1 MLDIKNKSK
10 VHVHWKVSPYDYS
23 KDKEGVII
31 EKISNKYG
39 IPKSSVKVIQDIIM
53 KNDEGNDISINSD
66 IIQNI
71 QDPQFQLKLFSDY
84 IKLNNITDYD
94 FDLIKKIDSEINQKI
109 DYQIYDK
116 YKRYSVKW
124 IKWSNFLS
132 YGEDNFFDFTKLGKI
147 SLLSSMPSNQGGKTT
162 FCIDLLRFL
171 LFGSTTKYK
180 TQNKFFNK
188 HIPSATSVV
197 VEGCIN
203 IDGVDY
209 IIKRT
214 LSRPQLGKRT
224 ATSKTSQKVEYYKII
239 GNSKQ
244 ELEEY
249 IENKEEENSAQTNK
263 VIKEAIGKESDFEL
277 IMCVTGKSLDELVD
291 KKETERGRL
300 LARWIGL
307 LPIEEKDV
315 LAREKYNSEI
325 KPFLLS
331 NQYNT
336 EVLSNE
342 IEAFDVVN
350 KNLKNDIKKYKK
362 EIKDLEKEI
371 STMEKTK
378 EVLLQ
383 SKKVIDQNLV
393 KIDITTLNR
402 KIDDS
407 IVEGKN
413 KKKEIDNIDDELAKI
428 GNVEFSVEE
437 YDNIQSSLVK
447 VTGERSVVGEQYKN
461 VKANIQHLKTS
472 EICPTCGRK
481 LDNVDN
487 SKKIKELEEELS
499 RIEKI
504 GKEKKSEIEKFE
516 KKIESLKEAREK
528 YNKKSQ
534 LTMKKSALELN
545 VEKLRNEYRE
555 NAALK
560 KEYELNSEAIDKNN
574 AIDIEI
580 RNNDVLLNN
589 KRTIR
594 ENNISY
600 ISRNESE
607 IKSNEDKV
615 SERKELIKK
624 MEEEE
629 KLVKNWK
636 IYLEMVG
643 KNGISKMVLR
653 KALPVINARLSQ
665 LLFDVCDFNVEV
677 VIDGKNDVLF
687 YLVKDGVY
695 SDLSGGSG
703 FELTASAL
711 ALRAVLAEM
720 STIPRMNIL
729 VLDEV
734 FGRVAKENYDN
745 IKNLLDK
752 IGKNYDTL
760 INITHLDEFK
770 DYCDSHII
778 VKKEDNVSTIYLE
791 NGKNNSLQL
800 AS

>member
-1 MLDIKNKSK
+1 MLDVKDKSK
-10 VHVHWKVSPYDYS
+10 IHVHWRVSPYDYS
-23 KDKEGVII
+23 KEKENIII
-31 EKISNKYG
+31 EKMSKKYG
-39 IPKSSVKVIQDIIM
+39 IPKDRVKVIQEIIV
-53 KNDEGNDISINSD
+53 KNDEGDDLSINKE

-84 IKLNNITDYD
+84 IKLNGITDYD
-94 FDLIKKIDSEINQKI
+94 FDLLKKIDSEINQKI

-116 YKRYSVKW
+116 YKKYSVKW

-147 SLLSSMPSNQGGKTT
+147 ALLSSTPANQGGKTT

-188 HIPSATSVV
+188 HLPSATNVV
-197 VEGCIN
+197 VEGCIT
-203 IDGVDY
+203 IDGIDY

-224 ATSKTSQKVEYYKII
+224 SSSKTTQKVEYYKII
-239 GNSKQ
+239 GSNKQ

-249 IENKEEENSAQTNK
+249 IENKEEENSRETNK

-331 NQYNT
+331 NQYNRET
-336 EVLSNE
+336 VTNE
-342 IEAFDVVN
+342 IKAFEVVN
-350 KNLKNDIKKYKK
+350 KNLKDDIKKYKK
-362 EIKDLEKEI
+362 EIKEIDKEI
-371 STMEKTK
+371 STMEKEK
-378 EVLLQ
+378 ETLLQ
-383 SKKVIDQNLV
+383 SKKAIDQNLI

-407 IVEGKN
+407 VVEGK
-413 KKKEIDNIDDELAKI
+413 KKNAEIKEINDELAKI
-428 GNVEFSVEE
+428 GDVDFSVEE
-437 YDNIQSSLVK
+437 YDNIQASLVK

-461 VKANIQHLKTS
+461 TKTNIQHLKTS

-487 SKKIKELEEELS
+487 SKKIKELEDELA
-499 RIEKI
+499 RIEKV
-504 GKEKKSEIEKFE
+504 GKEKKAEIEKLE
-516 KKIESLKEAREK
+516 KKIESLKDAREK

-555 NAALK
+555 NTALK
-560 KEYELNSEAIDKNN
+560 KEYDANSEAIDKNN
-574 AIDIEI
+574 AIDIQI
-580 RNNDVLLNN
+580 RNGEVLLNN
-589 KRTIR
+589 KRTVR

-607 IKSNEDKV
+607 VKSNEEKV
-615 SERKELIKK
+615 SERQELIKRID
-624 MEEEE
+624 EEE

-653 KALPVINARLSQ
+653 KALPIINARLSQ
-665 LLFDVCDFNVEV
+665 LLFDVCDFGVEV
-677 VIDGKNDVLF
+677 VIDEKNDVLF
-687 YLVKDGVY
+687 YLVKDGIY
-695 SDLSGGSG
+695 SDLGGGSG

-745 IKNLLDK
+745 IKSLLDK
-752 IGKNYDTL
+752 IGKNYDVL

-770 DYCDSHII
+770 DYCDSHIV
-778 VKKEDNVSTIYLE
+778 VKKENNVSTIQ
-791 NGKNNSLQL
+791 LQD
-800 AS
+800 AK

>member
-1 MLDIKNKSK
+1 MLDVKEKSK
-10 VHVHWKVSPYDYS
+10 LHVHWKVTPYDYS
-23 KDKEGVII
+23 KEKENIII
-31 EKISNKYG
+31 EKFSKKYG
-39 IPKSSVKVIQDIIM
+39 IPKDRIKVIQEIIV
-53 KNDEGNDISINSD
+53 KNDDGDDISINTE

-84 IKLNNITDYD
+84 MKLNNITDYD
-94 FDLIKKIDSEINQKI
+94 FDLIKKIDAEINQKI

-116 YKRYSVKW
+116 YKKYSVKW

-132 YGEDNFFDFTKLGKI
+132 YGNDNFFDFTKLGKLV
-147 SLLSSMPSNQGGKTT
+147 LLSSEPANQGGKTT
-162 FCIDLLRFL
+162 FCIDLFRFL

-188 HIPSATSVV
+188 HIPSATNVV
-197 VEGCIN
+197 VEGCIT
-203 IDGVDY
+203 IDGIDY

-214 LSRPQLGKRT
+214 LTRPALGKRT
-224 ATSKTSQKVEYYKII
+224 KASKTTQKVEYYKVI
-239 GNSKQ
+239 GTSKE

-249 IENKEEENSAQTNK
+249 TENKEAESTRGTNK

-325 KPFLLS
+325 KPYLLS
-331 NQYNT
+331 NQYNRET
-336 EVLSNE
+336 IDQE
-342 IEAFDVVN
+342 IQAFGVVN
-350 KNLKNDIKKYKK
+350 KNLKQDIKKYKK
-362 EIKDLEKEI
+362 EIEEIDKDILA
-371 STMEKTK
+371 MEKSK
-378 EVLLQ
+378 EQLLQ
-383 SKKVIDQNLV
+383 SKKAIDQNLI

-402 KIDDS
+402 KIEES
-407 IVEGKN
+407 VSEGK
-413 KKKEIDNIDDELAKI
+413 KKKREIEEIDEQLKAI
-428 GNVEFSVEE
+428 GDVDFSVEE
-437 YDNIQSSLVK
+437 YDRIQASLVN
-447 VTGERSVVGEQYKN
+447 VTGERSVIGERYKN
-461 VKANIQHLKTS
+461 IRQNIEHLKKS

-487 SKKIKELEEELS
+487 SKKIGELEKELS
-499 RIEKI
+499 DTEKK
-504 GKEKKSEIEKFE
+504 GKEKKAEIESLE
-516 KKIESLKEAREK
+516 KKIIALKDSREK

-534 LTMKKSALELN
+534 LSIKKSALELN
-545 VEKLRNEYRE
+545 VEKLRGEYRD
-555 NAALK
+555 NMTIK

-574 AIDIEI
+574 QIDIQV
-580 RNNDVLLNN
+580 RNNDILLSN
-589 KRTIR
+589 KRTTR
-594 ENNISY
+594 ENNISH
-600 ISRNESE
+600 ISANEAE
-607 IKSNEDKV
+607 IKTNEEKAK
-615 SERKELIKK
+615 ERKELIKK
-624 MEEEE
+624 LEEEE

-636 IYLEMVG
+636 IYLELVG

-653 KALPVINARLSQ
+653 KALPIINARLSQ
-665 LLFDVCDFNVEV
+665 LLYDVCDFNVEV
-677 VIDGKNDVLF
+677 VIDEKNDVLF
-687 YLVKDGVY
+687 YLVKDGIY

-745 IKNLLDK
+745 IKSLLEK
-752 IGKNYDTL
+752 IGNNYNHL

-770 DYCDSHII
+770 DYCDSHIV
-778 VKKEDNVSTIYLE
+778 VKKENNISTIELS
-791 NGKNNSLQL
+791 NGKSNSL
-800 AS
+800 

>member
-1 MLDIKNKSK
+1 MLDIKQKSK
-10 VHVHWKVSPYDYS
+10 IHVHWKVSPYDYS
-23 KDKEGVII
+23 KEKEREII
-31 EKISNKYG
+31 EKFSKKYG
-39 IPKSSVKVIQDIIM
+39 IPKERVKVIQELII
-53 KNDEGNDISINSD
+53 KNDEGDDISINEE

-71 QDPQFQLKLFSDY
+71 QDPQFQLKLYSDY
-84 IKLNNITDYD
+84 LKLNNITDYD

-116 YKRYSVKW
+116 YKRYSIKW

-132 YGEDNFFDFTKLGKI
+132 YGENNFFDFTKLGKI
-147 SLLSSMPSNQGGKTT
+147 ALLSSTPSNQGGKTT

-188 HIPSATSVV
+188 HIPSATNVV

-224 ATSKTSQKVEYYKII
+224 ASSKTSQKVEYYKIV
-239 GNSKQ
+239 GNSQQ
-244 ELEEY
+244 ELEDY
-249 IENKEEENSAQTNK
+249 VENKEEENTRETNK

-315 LAREKYNSEI
+315 LAREKYNSEV

-331 NQYNT
+331 NQYNAET
-336 EVLSNE
+336 LSNE
-342 IEAFDVVN
+342 IQAFEVVN
-350 KNLKNDIKKYKK
+350 KSLNEDIKKFKK
-362 EIKDLEKEI
+362 EIKEIEKEI

-378 EVLLQ
+378 ETLLQ
-383 SKKVIDQNLV
+383 SKKSIDQNLIKV
-393 KIDITTLNR
+393 DITTLNS
-402 KIDDS
+402 KIEDS
-407 IVEGKN
+407 IVEGKRKN
-413 KKKEIDNIDDELAKI
+413 KEVEEINAELEKI
-428 GNVEFSVEE
+428 GEVDFSVEE
-437 YDNIQSSLVK
+437 YDKIQAWLVK
-447 VTGERSVVGEQYKN
+447 ASGERSVIGEQYKN
-461 VKANIQHLKTS
+461 IKANIQHLKTS

-487 SKKIKELEEELS
+487 SKKIKELEEELE
-499 RIEKI
+499 RVEKL
-504 GKEKKSEIEKFE
+504 GKEKKAEIESLE
-516 KKIESLKEAREK
+516 KKIESLKDSREK

-534 LTMKKSALELN
+534 LIMKKSALELN

-560 KEYELNSEAIDKNN
+560 KEYDANSEAIDKNN
-574 AIDIEI
+574 AIDIQI
-580 RNNDVLLNN
+580 RNNDVLLTN
-589 KRTIR
+589 KRTVK
-594 ENNISY
+594 ENNLSY
-600 ISRNESE
+600 ITRNESE
-607 IKSNEDKV
+607 IKSNNEKI
-615 SERKELIKK
+615 EQRKDLIKK
-624 MEEEE
+624 INEEE

-653 KALPVINARLSQ
+653 KALPIINARLSQ
-665 LLFDVCDFNVEV
+665 LLFDVCDFGVEV

-695 SDLSGGSG
+695 SDLNGGSG
-703 FELTASAL
+703 FELTAAAL

-745 IKNLLDK
+745 IKTLLDK
-752 IGKNYDTL
+752 IGKNYDVL

-770 DYCDSHII
+770 DYCDSHIV
-778 VKKEDNVSTIYLE
+778 VKKKDNISTIQLDD
-791 NGKNNSLQL
+791 GKNNSLQFE
-800 AS
+800 

>member
-1 MLDIKNKSK
+1 MLNIKEKSK
-10 VHVHWKVSPYDYS
+10 LRVHWKVTPYDCS
-23 KDKEGVII
+23 KEKENIII
-31 EKISNKYG
+31 EKFSKKYG
-39 IPKSSVKVIQDIIM
+39 IPKDKVKVIPEIIV
-53 KNDEGNDISINSD
+53 KNDDGDDVSINTE

-84 IKLNNITDYD
+84 MKLNNITDYD
-94 FDLIKKIDSEINQKI
+94 FDLIKKIDAEINQKI

-116 YKRYSVKW
+116 YKKYSVKW

-132 YGEDNFFDFTKLGKI
+132 YGNDNFFDFTKLGKLV
-147 SLLSSMPSNQGGKTT
+147 LLSSEPANQGGKTT
-162 FCIDLLRFL
+162 FCIDLFRFL

-188 HIPSATSVV
+188 HIPSATNVV
-197 VEGCIN
+197 VEGCIT
-203 IDGVDY
+203 IDGIDY
-209 IIKRT
+209 VIKRT
-214 LSRPQLGKRT
+214 LTRPALGKRT
-224 ATSKTSQKVEYYKII
+224 KASKTTQKVEYYKII
-239 GNSKQ
+239 GADKE

-249 IENKEEENSAQTNK
+249 TENKEADSTRGTNK

-325 KPFLLS
+325 KPYLLS
-331 NQYNT
+331 NQYNRET
-336 EVLSNE
+336 IDQE
-342 IEAFDVVN
+342 IQAFGVVN
-350 KNLKNDIKKYKK
+350 KNLKQDIKKYKK
-362 EIKDLEKEI
+362 EIGEIDKDILV
-371 STMEKTK
+371 MEKSK
-378 EVLLQ
+378 EQLLQ
-383 SKKVIDQNLV
+383 SKKAIDQNLI

-402 KIDDS
+402 KIEES
-407 IVEGKN
+407 VSEGKK
-413 KKKEIDNIDDELAKI
+413 KKKEIEEIDEQLKAI
-428 GNVEFSVEE
+428 GDVDFSVEE
-437 YDNIQSSLVK
+437 YDRIQASLVN
-447 VTGERSVVGEQYKN
+447 VTGERSVIGERYKN
-461 VKANIQHLKTS
+461 IRQNIEHLKKS

-487 SKKIKELEEELS
+487 SKKIGELEKELS
-499 RIEKI
+499 DTEKK
-504 GKEKKSEIEKFE
+504 GKEKKAEIESLE
-516 KKIESLKEAREK
+516 KKIISLKDSREK

-534 LTMKKSALELN
+534 LSIKKSALELN
-545 VEKLRNEYRE
+545 VEKLRGEYRD
-555 NAALK
+555 NMAIK

-574 AIDIEI
+574 QIDIQV
-580 RNNDVLLNN
+580 RNNDILLSN
-589 KRTIR
+589 KRTTR
-594 ENNISY
+594 ENNISH
-600 ISRNESE
+600 ISANEAE
-607 IKSNEDKV
+607 IKTNEERVK
-615 SERKELIKK
+615 ERKELIKK
-624 MEEEE
+624 LEEEE

-636 IYLEMVG
+636 IYLELVG

-653 KALPVINARLSQ
+653 KALPIINARLSQ
-665 LLFDVCDFNVEV
+665 LLYDVCDFNVEV
-677 VIDGKNDVLF
+677 VIDEKNDVLF
-687 YLVKDGVY
+687 YLVKDGIY

-745 IKNLLDK
+745 IKSLLEK
-752 IGKNYDTL
+752 IGNNYNHL

-770 DYCDSHII
+770 DYCDSHIV
-778 VKKEDNVSTIYLE
+778 VKKENNISTIELS
-791 NGKNNSLQL
+791 NGKSNSL
-800 AS
+800 